1 MYEENQP
8 FGIVQDSMK
17 AEVESYMDDLLS
29 RALSHIRLGDTQDP
43 ETQYNQHMDSKNIAA
58 ALGCWA
64 VYKAQLRAESDGVAC
79 TDRDIKQRLIII
91 GEQIKDDAIDLIQN
105 NDLGFIESMSI
116 EEVQQQLAQAYAEHD
131 MPAIVFYVC
140 AYMLHMKMR
149 KISGVD

>member
-8 FGIVQDSMK
+8 FGIVKDSMK
-17 AEVESYMDDLLS
+17 AEVESYVDDLLS
-29 RALSHIRLGDTQDP
+29 RAMSYLRLGDTQDP
-43 ETQYNQHMDSKNIAA
+43 KNQYMQHMAERNIPS
-58 ALGCWA
+58 ALACQA
-64 VYKAQLRAESDGVAC
+64 VYNAQLRAESDGVEC
-79 TDRDIKQRLIII
+79 TPQFIKARLIII
-91 GEQIKDDAIDLIQN
+91 SEKLKDDAIDLVQT

-116 EEVQQQLAQAYAEHD
+116 EEVQQQLSQAYVEYD